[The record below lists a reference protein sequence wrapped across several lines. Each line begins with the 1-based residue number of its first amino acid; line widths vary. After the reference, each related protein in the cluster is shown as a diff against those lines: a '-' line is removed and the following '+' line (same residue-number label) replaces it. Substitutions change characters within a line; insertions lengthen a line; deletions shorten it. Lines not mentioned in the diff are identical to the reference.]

1 MFSSATSRRVPTMIS
16 AVTSWGQ
23 MPWREYYDYGAPTA
37 SAFAGAN
44 YVRFDPIFVP
54 APATIR
60 RAWWANGPT
69 TTGGASVSVALYAST
84 SDGVP
89 GVKIVECAAT
99 TQGTASQVQ
108 FVDIA
113 DTWIGPGSYWIA
125 LAVSSVTNTTFLRTG
140 SSSAAIDAVA
150 SQMQQTGIT
159 VGALPSP
166 ATPDIA
172 GGHVNYFCGF
182 ATTASP

>member
-1 MFSSATSRRVPTMIS
+1 M
-16 AVTSWGQ
+16 
-23 MPWREYYDYGAPTA
+23 
-37 SAFAGAN
+37 
-44 YVRFDPIFVP
+44 
-54 APATIR
+54 
-60 RAWWANGPT
+60 PT

-140 SSSAAIDAVA
+140 SSNAALDAVA